1 MQSIFLP
8 CSNNRTAFHDENALL
23 IAAAGH
29 IVPQHAIGNPVAL
42 YYI

>member
-1 MQSIFLP
+1 MMKMPFSL
-8 CSNNRTAFHDENALL
+8 H
-23 IAAAGH
+23 AAGH